1 MKLKLWILA
10 LLAAACASAPPG
22 SPAPAEP
29 ALVFITSTP
38 APAGTATE
46 EALPF
51 RDLSTVTPTPT
62 ATEAPPTATA
72 AIPTATGLPVAATQP
87 PKQSSAPQPTQPPA
101 IPLSPVT
108 DASSAE
114 QAVVDLSNAQR
125 AQYGLPPLARDET
138 LMTIAHGRSADMVAR
153 GYFDHYD
160 PVTGAPLGKN
170 AVLGAGFGRA
180 GENIYWSSAALANLP
195 AQAVTWFM
203 NDAPHRD
210 NILNTGYTALGVG
223 IVWNGVGGWVLTQDF
238 GGP

>member
-1 MKLKLWILA
+1 MLV
-10 LLAAACASAPPG
+10 AACASAPPG
-22 SPAPAEP
+22 SPAPTEP
-29 ALVFITSTP
+29 ALVFITHTP
-38 APAGTATE
+38 APVASVGATE
-46 EALPF
+46 EVLPF

-62 ATEAPPTATA
+62 ATEVPPTATAAPPTATA
-72 AIPTATGLPVAATQP
+72 ALPTAMVATRP
-87 PKQSSAPQPTQPPA
+87 PKQSSAPQPTQPPVV
-101 IPLSPVT
+101 PLSPIT

-114 QAVVDLSNAQR
+114 QAVVDLSNVQR
-125 AQYGLPPLARDET
+125 AQHGLPSLARDET
-138 LMTIAHGRSADMVAR
+138 LMTIASGRSADMVAR

-203 NDAPHRD
+203 NDASHRD

-238 GGP
+238 GGR